1 MASYNGKSSMRF
13 LSVSWAGIA
22 PFKHL
27 TEQAD
32 LHIKIIWYII
42 FASSRE
48 TNNSQDLLH
57 EYVPLFSGEILHLV
71 LNIWTKFSGALMDW
85 QSLGRRRSS

>member
-1 MASYNGKSSMRF
+1 MASYNGKSFMRF
-13 LSVSWAGIA
+13 FICLLSLHCA
-22 PFKHL
+22 FKHL
-27 TEQAD
+27 TEQAE

-42 FASSRE
+42 FASARE

-57 EYVPLFSGEILHLV
+57 EYVPLSSGEILHLV